1 MMRYALSGL
10 LVCTLAACEG
20 PKGESGTPGM
30 SPSANDLAQALATN
44 PEFARRV
51 AAELSTYPEARGLP
65 GPKGDQ
71 GETGE
76 TGMTGPAGE
85 TGPQG
90 EPGADGEDAKHWK
103 VCGVTEPRRI
113 VDRVGPEVRH
123 ACGAGLSECS
133 SARMC
138 TVQELLFGAMT
149 HDGDRTPNEG
159 TRQTIYLRSVAE
171 RMIMDGTLDAEN
183 PYAFVHSGYW
193 STSCENYHADG
204 GTTKEAFSDEFVDMT
219 ATVWPLIQLSVAQAG
234 EALSTV
240 VAVSARKAPC
250 NNTVAPVICC
260 DADGRPELNPPEF

>member
-1 MMRYALSGL
+1 
-10 LVCTLAACEG
+10 
-20 PKGESGTPGM
+20 M

-44 PEFARRV
+44 PEFASRV
-51 AAELSTYPEARGLP
+51 ASELSTYPEARGLP

-76 TGMTGPAGE
+76 TGMPGPQGE
-85 TGPQG
+85 TGSQG

-103 VCGVTEPRRI
+103 VCGVTQPVPVRT
-113 VDRVGPEVRH
+113 PELH
-123 ACGAGLSECS
+123 FAAQACTRQPSAECS
-133 SARMC
+133 GARMC
-138 TVQELLFGAMT
+138 TVQELLFGAMA

-204 GTTKEAFSDEFVDMT
+204 GTTKEAFSDEFVDMS
-219 ATVWPLIQLSVAQAG
+219 ATVWPLIQLSVAQEG